1 MQSAALWMK
10 GNNAV
15 EGKGRTTERVKL
27 DLRASS
33 TYLVHKLNLFP
44 HLKNADQDT
53 SHHKKLAR
61 TSCANLLRQRSLLN
75 LLRL

>member
-1 MQSAALWMK
+1 MK
-10 GNNAV
+10 GNKAV
-15 EGKGRTTERVKL
+15 EGKGKL

-44 HLKNADQDT
+44 YLENADQDT
-53 SHHKKLAR
+53 SHHKKLAH
-61 TSCANLLRQRSLLN
+61 TSCANLFRQRLLLN